1 VNTVFLHGNNEEEEI
16 YMVQPEGF
24 SGKRR
29 SHMVVEEELVWAPR
43 QWSKKFDKF
52 MVDRYLSIP
61 VVGADEPPSVLAA
74 ALGGL

>member
-1 VNTVFLHGNNEEEEI
+1 
-16 YMVQPEGF
+16 MVQPEGF

-52 MVDRYLSIP
+52 LVDRYLSIP

>member
-1 VNTVFLHGNNEEEEI
+1 
-16 YMVQPEGF
+16 MVL
-24 SGKRR
+24 
-29 SHMVVEEELVWAPR
+29 EEELVRAPR